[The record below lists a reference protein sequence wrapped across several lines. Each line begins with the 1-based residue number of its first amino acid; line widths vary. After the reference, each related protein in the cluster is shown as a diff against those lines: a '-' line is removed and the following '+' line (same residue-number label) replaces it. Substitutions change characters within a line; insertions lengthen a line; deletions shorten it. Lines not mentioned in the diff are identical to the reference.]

1 MEFKDRLKL
10 LREEKG
16 WSKTEVAKKLGISYS
31 AYSNYEYGNR
41 EPNQEMTKRIANIY
55 EVSVLYLLEGKKI
68 HTELP
73 IDEFKDKISKILD
86 NNKLTKNE
94 KMIEIQNQLEV
105 NQLNL
110 LKNSLYNL
118 SAEDL
123 STEQVTFVGASLA
136 LVEHHKTDQ
145 NLFDILTS
153 IMLEFINYSPTAED
167 KEIFS
172 SSINRLVN
180 KYDKFLD
187 NLEQNS

>member
-110 LKNSLYNL
+110 LKNSLYKL